1 MMGSIPGEAL
11 VWVRLAIIVSLALC
25 VALFFGRAV
34 GSTKDPARRPAWIAS
49 LFGLIAILT
58 LGMVIPL
65 RWVDAALGG
74 SNFWNLAQALCAT
87 IAFWFFYRAT
97 RLGAGLPGP
106 EKPRWFALS
115 AVLGG
120 QTVLF
125 ALIQHRGGTSE
136 TFVRDYITDP
146 ACYAYLML
154 YIVTI
159 GVLTGRSALIR
170 ARKLRGTSIVFFAG
184 FALVALACATHVVY
198 LTMAHFEWGQESQSE
213 ALRGLFYLIFG
224 PGILLLI
231 VAFAKVFVQ
240 RQRKLLQPVWRVRA
254 LRLALIRRKVTDT
267 PLTLLGACRALFLP
281 EPRARANSESTV
293 LYDATNAEDA
303 LLTSS
308 ERHLLERTNS
318 GILRHLGLE
327 DELRAM
333 AEVVQ

>member
-1 MMGSIPGEAL
+1 MGSISVEAL
-11 VWVRLAIIVSLALC
+11 VWVRLAIIVSVALC

-49 LFGLIAILT
+49 LFGVMGMLT
-58 LGMVIPL
+58 LGVVIPL

-97 RLGAGLPGP
+97 RLGAGMSGL
-106 EKPRWFALS
+106 EKPRWIALG
-115 AVLGG
+115 AVLGV
-120 QTVLF
+120 QAVLF
-125 ALIQHRGGTSE
+125 ALIQQRGATSE
-136 TFVRDYITDP
+136 TFVRDHITDP
-146 ACYAYLML
+146 ACYGYLML

-170 ARKLRGTSIVFFAG
+170 ARKLRGTSAVFFSG
-184 FALVALACATHVVY
+184 FTLVATACATHVVY
-198 LTMAHFEWGQESQSE
+198 LTVAHFEWGEESHRE
-213 ALRGLFYLIFG
+213 ALRGLFYVIFG
-224 PGILLLI
+224 PGVLLLI
-231 VAFAKVFVQ
+231 VAFAIVFIQ
-240 RQRKLLQPVWRVRA
+240 RQRKLLQPVWRLRA
-254 LRLALIRRKVTDT
+254 LRLALIRRKVTDA
-267 PLTLLGACRALFLP
+267 PLTLSATCRALFRP

-308 ERHLLERTNS
+308 ERRLLERTNS
-318 GILRHLGLE
+318 GILRHLGIE
-327 DELRAM
+327 EELRTM